1 MNLDRYT
8 EVAKKIFFD
17 AMETA
22 KAMQNQ
28 ALTTGHLAKT
38 ILSQDKKRF
47 KKALESC
54 GGNFSIIL
62 NDLDKA
68 MKKKLKISNMKRE

>member
-1 MNLDRYT
+1 MKLDRYT
-8 EVAKKIFFD
+8 ELAKKIFFD

-38 ILSQDKKRF
+38 ILSNDKKRL
-47 KKALESC
+47 KK
-54 GGNFSIIL
+54 
-62 NDLDKA
+62 
-68 MKKKLKISNMKRE
+68 